1 MVVFLNWFPLR
12 TYLILSSG
20 DKQLRQQKKLI
31 IIHNYSKSPY
41 NLLIFLLPLHMV
53 IFKIFQDVSVGIR
66 LIQLTST
73 KWQINLW
80 QNTLQFEWT

>member
-1 MVVFLNWFPLR
+1 MVVFFNWFPLG

-20 DKQLRQQKKLI
+20 NKQLRQQKQLII
-31 IIHNYSKSPY
+31 IIHNYTKSPY
-41 NLLIFLLPLHMV
+41 NLLIFILPLHMV

-73 KWQINLW
+73 K
-80 QNTLQFEWT
+80 